1 METPTFIFAEAIPRL
16 NMHLQS
22 IGWDNLVQIN
32 FDCRDA
38 FHKEGYVPMSE
49 LLAFITDHRI
59 GTEEGYPEQTPL
71 TVSFSIVNQKISA
84 MYSLEPNQLRK
95 LADRLASARI
105 CGGAFP
111 IKIYGVPGSR
121 SMFQ

>member
-38 FHKEGYVPMSE
+38 FQREGYVPMSE

-59 GTEEGYPEQTPL
+59 GTEEGYPEQTPQARRSSRERAYMRGR
-71 TVSFSIVNQKISA
+71 VSYKDI
-84 MYSLEPNQLRK
+84 RCT
-95 LADRLASARI
+95 R
-105 CGGAFP
+105 
-111 IKIYGVPGSR
+111 
-121 SMFQ
+121 

>member
-32 FDCRDA
+32 FDCREA
-38 FHKEGYVPMSE
+38 FQKEGYVPMSE

-59 GTEEGYPEQTPL
+59 GTEEG
-71 TVSFSIVNQKISA
+71 
-84 MYSLEPNQLRK
+84 
-95 LADRLASARI
+95 
-105 CGGAFP
+105 
-111 IKIYGVPGSR
+111 
-121 SMFQ
+121 